1 MRSMSASLLDELRE
15 RGIRVEARANGNLY
29 VAPKSRLTTAVLDRI
44 RRHKPELLALLEQ
57 KKPSFAQVEAR
68 RLIQTCKEYGVDLR
82 LEPDGTLVVT
92 SNGRAWRSL
101 VDAIEANVDAVADLI
116 SAGSDGSD
124 A

>member
-1 MRSMSASLLDELRE
+1 MSPAAMIIDELR
-15 RGIRVEARANGNLY
+15 RNGVRIRAIEGGQLGLTPR
-29 VAPKSRLTTAVLDRI
+29 SRVTPDIIARI

-57 KKPSFAQVEAR
+57 KRLSFVQVEAQ
-68 RLIQTCKEYGVDLR
+68 RLIRTCKEYGVGLR

-101 VDAIEANVDAVADLI
+101 VEAIEANVEAVADLI
-116 SAGSDGSD
+116 LAGWDGSD